1 MTQSRLYPKILN
13 NARFC
18 IQFTMLSI
26 KNLEAYNWKTRTIW
40 RNTHQEITLSIV
52 TSQFVKV
59 RGELSQNKNR
69 TMCLNVKIPFY

>member
-1 MTQSRLYPKILN
+1 M
-13 NARFC
+13 
-18 IQFTMLSI
+18 

-40 RNTHQEITLSIV
+40 RNTHQEIILSIV